1 MKDVI
6 LGKDLSFDPKK
17 RVKLSND
24 EKLKEIEKRVKA
36 EKEKSAE
43 HSAYLNIS
51 MIAVDGVKKKKRLK
65 SLGRTECLDMKKLSA
80 VLKLRKGEFF
90 ETGFLM
96 LQLCRRG
103 TPFFTTILSG
113 DEI

>member
-17 RVKLSND
+17 RVKLSNED
-24 EKLKEIEKRVKA
+24 KLKEIEKRIKDERA
-36 EKEKSAE
+36 KGSET
-43 HSAYLNIS
+43 SAYLNIS
-51 MIAVDGVKKKKRLK
+51 MISVDGVKKTKRLK
-65 SLGRTECLDMKKLSA
+65 RLGRTECLDMKKLSA
-80 VLKLRKGEFF
+80 VLKLRKNEFF
-90 ETGFLM
+90 ESGFLM
-96 LQLCRRG
+96 LQICKRG